1 MEVVKSLLKPKST
14 PQQQLREWQR
24 RLRRAATSSARS
36 KKEEKKVEK
45 AIRDAAKALAKEL
58 VQSRKAVNHLYE
70 NNAQLNSISMHLG
83 KIVGCCDRRPE
94 QQDPHEDPAEVD
106 VGQEDHQALVH
117 VARSCSSPRLAL
129 MKNTSAFVANNTRM
143 LHN

>member
-1 MEVVKSLLKPKST
+1 MIWGSCNTSAYMLCADEKYLT
-14 PQQQLREWQR
+14 M
-24 RLRRAATSSARS
+24 AT
-36 KKEEKKVEK
+36 
-45 AIRDAAKALAKEL
+45 
-58 VQSRKAVNHLYE
+58 
-70 NNAQLNSISMHLG
+70 
-83 KIVGCCDRRPE
+83 GCCDGRPE
-94 QQDPHEDPAEVD
+94 QQDPHEDLAKVD